1 MNAEECVINVKGL
14 TKRFAGT
21 PVVDRID
28 LRVRK
33 GQIHGFLGPNGS
45 GKTTFIRMLCGL
57 LRADAGSG
65 VCLGHDIIRKSA
77 AIKLHVG
84 YMTQRFSFYEDL
96 TVAENLSFVA
106 RVYGIPDRRRVID
119 SHLEEFG
126 LSDRKSQLAG
136 ELSGGWKQRLA
147 LVACLLH
154 RPKLLLLDEPTA
166 GIDPMARR
174 EFWETLRSLARNG
187 LTILVTTH
195 YMDEAQNCDRLACIS
210 SGRLLVDGTVPDV
223 IASAGLST
231 WIVEGP
237 RLGELA
243 NTLRAL
249 PGIDLVSSFEASL
262 RVSGRDATL
271 LEHSTAPFRRAPN
284 RWQQTQP
291 SLEEAFIHLTR
302 GPALRR

>member
-1 MNAEECVINVKGL
+1 MATEEFVIDVRGL

-21 PVVDRID
+21 TVVDRID

-65 VCLGHDIIRKSA
+65 VCLGRDVLRDSA
-77 AIKLHVG
+77 EIKLQVG

-96 TVAENLSFVA
+96 TVEENLEFVA
-106 RVYGIPDRRRVID
+106 RVYDIPDRRKAIA
-119 SHLEEFG
+119 SHLEKFG
-126 LSDRKSQLAG
+126 LAERKSQLAG
-136 ELSGGWKQRLA
+136 ELSGGWRQRMA

-166 GIDPMARR
+166 GVDPMARR
-174 EFWETLRSLARNG
+174 DFWETLRALARSG

-195 YMDEAQNCDRLACIS
+195 YMDEAENCDRLACIS
-210 SGRLLVDGTVPDV
+210 AGRLLVDGTVPEV
-223 IASAGLST
+223 IASAGLAS
-231 WIVEGP
+231 WKVEGP
-237 RLGELA
+237 CLGELA
-243 NTLRAL
+243 GTLRAL
-249 PGIDLVSSFEASL
+249 PGIDQVSSFDSSL
-262 RVSGRDATL
+262 RVSGHDAGL
-271 LEHSTAPFRRAPN
+271 LERSTAAFRNEPN
-284 RWQQTQP
+284 RWHRTEA

-302 GPALRR
+302 SPVP